1 MTSIRVHYMKLPSA
15 SSSSEK
21 TNDDEWK
28 WERLRR
34 EWIIINSNNNS
45 NQNSDTEENDKVPS
59 SDDTTSD
66 SLSTCFRLQVG
77 DLLCF
82 PELFTG
88 AGEMEGVRMVVDTT
102 KPERTTHAS
111 AATRQQDHDERYL
124 LSKCGI
130 EYPLF
135 PRAIQE
141 LAHSRHCSLRDLYE
155 EPLNYILQNT
165 LHNNITL
172 DDIFGG
178 SANAFWENPDI
189 ARTSPS
195 WTDRPVWYIPLSDLV
210 WETTVEFTCQQSGS
224 SSHDE

>member
-1 MTSIRVHYMKLPSA
+1 MLVHTIHHTSKTMTSIRVHYMKLPSA
-15 SSSSEK
+15 SSSSEE

-45 NQNSDTEENDKVPS
+45 NQNNDTEENDKVPS

-66 SLSTCFRLQVG
+66 SSSTCFRLHV
-77 DLLCF
+77 
-82 PELFTG
+82 
-88 AGEMEGVRMVVDTT
+88 T
-102 KPERTTHAS
+102 KPEIATHAS
-111 AATRQQDHDERYL
+111 AANRQRDHDERYL

-130 EYPLF
+130 ESPLF
-135 PRAIQE
+135 PRANQE

-155 EPLNYILQNT
+155 EPLNHILQNT
-165 LHNNITL
+165 SHNNITL

>member
-15 SSSSEK
+15 SSSSEE
-21 TNDDEWK
+21 TNDYEWK

-45 NQNSDTEENDKVPS
+45 NQNNDTEENDKVSS
-59 SDDTTSD
+59 SDPPSD
-66 SLSTCFRLQVG
+66 SLSTCSRLHVG

-88 AGEMEGVRMVVDTT
+88 AGEMEGVRMVVERT
-102 KPERTTHAS
+102 KPEITTHAS
-111 AATRQQDHDERYL
+111 AATRQQENDEHHL

-130 EYPLF
+130 ESPLF

-141 LAHSRHCSLRDLYE
+141 LAHSRHCTLRDLYE
-155 EPLNYILQNT
+155 EPLNHILKNT

-195 WTDRPVWYIPLSDLV
+195 WTDRPIWYIPLSELV
-210 WETTVEFTCQQSGS
+210 WETTIEFTCQQSGS
-224 SSHDE
+224 SNHDE